1 MHKKIFKLVSIITVV
16 LFVSI
21 FMLEL
26 DAYARAGGGRSFGGR
41 GSRSYSA
48 PSRSYS
54 GSSSSSSA
62 SRPQASPAPVQ
73 AAPAGGG
80 FMRNMGG
87 GILGGLM
94 GGILGGMLFS
104 GLGHAGGMGGGLGG
118 SGLGIFE
125 IVLILGIGF
134 LIYRMVTNKKR
145 EESLS
150 YQTSYKQGNY
160 QTELPPAYGSGG
172 QSFGGTTTVAVDGIT
187 HIRQFDPNFDEG
199 RFKDNVMDIF
209 FKIQGAWMNRDLS
222 SAKKLFTEEMNDIFQ
237 VDIDKLVKEKQ
248 FNRLENIAVRKVDI
262 TEAWQ
267 EAGQDF
273 ITALIYANLLD
284 YTTDELTGQV
294 VSGSKIEPVKF
305 EEFWTFTRPVG
316 GNSWR
321 LSAINQA

>member
-1 MHKKIFKLVSIITVV
+1 MYRKILKAVSIITVV

-54 GSSSSSSA
+54 GSSSSA

-80 FMRNMGG
+80 FMRSMGG
-87 GILGGLM
+87 GILGGIM
-94 GGILGGMLFS
+94 GGVLGSMLFS

-134 LIYRMVTNKKR
+134 FIYRMVTKKKR

-150 YQTSYKQGNY
+150 YQTAYKQGNY
-160 QTELPPAYGSGG
+160 QTEIPPVYGSGG
-172 QSFGGTTTVAVDGIT
+172 QSFGSDTAVAEDGMT

-209 FKIQGAWMNRDLS
+209 FKIQGAWTNRDLS
-222 SAKKLFTEEMNDIFQ
+222 SAKNLVTDEMNNIFQ
-237 VDIDKLVKEKQ
+237 AEIDKLVREKQ

-284 YTTDELTGQV
+284 YTTDELTGQA
-294 VSGSKIEPVKF
+294 VSGSKTEPVKF

-316 GNSWR
+316 SNSWK